1 MKSIGIS
8 VLMLSLALFFVS
20 CENEGQLTQS
30 TSDVETQILDK
41 KPEKGESITFVGDL
55 AGSDVVVGC
64 CPNAG
69 PFPEY
74 TMTLSGPFPVG
85 TYDGNIFMNFTGSQ
99 SPGDY
104 IVQFWWGEVP
114 ENYFIEIRGGEAIND
129 RRNKI
134 LTVTFEDAQCEIFID
149 DELTE
154 TVYVSFILQEQS
166 HNLGELK
173 NGRNLYKVLPRNK
186 ILIFS
191 TP

>member
-1 MKSIGIS
+1 MKSIVIS
-8 VLMLSLALFFVS
+8 VLMLSMTLLFVS
-20 CENEGQLTQS
+20 CENEGQLTES
-30 TSDVETQILDK
+30 TSDVETQKLDK

-55 AGSDVVVGC
+55 AGSEVVLGC

-69 PFPEY
+69 PWPAY
-74 TMTLSGPFPVG
+74 TMTLSDEIFPIGIHG
-85 TYDGNIFMNFTGSQ
+85 TYTGNIFMNSTGRQ

-114 ENYFIEIRGGEAIND
+114 VNYFIEIRGGEAIND

-154 TVYVSFILQEQS
+154 TVYVSFILTRA
-166 HNLGELK
+166 K
-173 NGRNLYKVLPRNK
+173 P
-186 ILIFS
+186 
-191 TP
+191 